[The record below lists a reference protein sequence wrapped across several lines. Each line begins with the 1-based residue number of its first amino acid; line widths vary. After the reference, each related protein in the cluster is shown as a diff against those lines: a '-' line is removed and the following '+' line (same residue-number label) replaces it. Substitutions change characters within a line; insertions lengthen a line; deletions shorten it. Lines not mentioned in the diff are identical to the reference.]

1 MMLWQCHQKI
11 LYETL
16 LFLSLFHYMLGRGS
30 VKVLKNM
37 KLVRSAVVKM
47 VMVRKRE
54 VVWDWGNRN
63 RNRAQRM
70 LYRRVTVKKN
80 QISN

>member
-16 LFLSLFHYMLGRGS
+16 LFLSLSLSHYMLGRGS

-37 KLVRSAVVKM
+37 KLVRSALVEM
-47 VMVRKRE
+47 VMGRKRE

-63 RNRAQRM
+63 RTQRM
-70 LYRRVTVKKN
+70 RVIVKKN
-80 QISN
+80 QIST